1 MGDNGST
8 NQEEQLA
15 TAGDE
20 RVAELDN
27 RKMKLLHF
35 PGEDEND

>member
-1 MGDNGST
+1 MRDKGST

-20 RVAELDN
+20 RVAELDD
-27 RKMKLLHF
+27 REMKLLHF
-35 PGEDEND
+35 PGENEDD